1 MKKYYKTILLLF
13 FLGLFILT
21 ISLAISQNNE
31 EIQYEYK
38 ISPAYIHPLEKERL
52 ELNIDK
58 YPEQKYSYEIF
69 SNNCN
74 NCHNLSLVN
83 NSFYFEEQWDKIV
96 SRMTLKDSSRISKRL
111 AKTITKFL
119 KFLSKEKIKNPE
131 TLFKKKTTN
140 IDPSLLSTIRLSKN
154 RIDINDGKILY
165 ENYCSTCHGENG
177 EGGEGLRLSNP
188 EMIDIYLRNEAHFY
202 KNTIKM
208 GRKGTLMKGWGYEY
222 LGTLNENQINS
233 IIEYIKQQWFT
244 IPTEKTE
251 PSEYDIKTLNI
262 SSTIE
267 SGEKIYNSL
276 CFSCHNPMIS
286 TSNAPD
292 LRNYSFVGTDR
303 NGNSLTI
310 DNEQLRYIIKNG
322 RDNTLMK
329 PFSMKENGIF
339 ELNDKDIDSIILYI
353 RKRPVVY
360 K

>member
-1 MKKYYKTILLLF
+1 
-13 FLGLFILT
+13 
-21 ISLAISQNNE
+21 
-31 EIQYEYK
+31 
-38 ISPAYIHPLEKERL
+38 
-52 ELNIDK
+52 
-58 YPEQKYSYEIF
+58 
-69 SNNCN
+69 
-74 NCHNLSLVN
+74 
-83 NSFYFEEQWDKIV
+83 
-96 SRMTLKDSSRISKRL
+96 MTLKDGSRISKRL
-111 AKTITKFL
+111 AKTIAKFL
-119 KFLSKEKIKNPE
+119 KFLSREKIKNPE
-131 TLFKKKTTN
+131 TVFKNKTTN

-165 ENYCSTCHGENG
+165 DNYCSTCHGESG
-177 EGGEGLRLSNP
+177 EGGEGLRLNNP

-208 GRKGTLMKGWGYEY
+208 GRKGTLMKGWRYEF

-233 IIEYIKQQWFT
+233 IIEFIKQQWFT
-244 IPTEKTE
+244 IPTGKTE

-267 SGEKIYNSL
+267 SGKKIYDTL
-276 CFSCHNPMIS
+276 CYSCHNPMIS

-303 NGNSLTI
+303 DGNPFTI

-339 ELNDKDIDSIILYI
+339 ELSDKDIDSIILYI
-353 RKRPVVY
+353 RRRPVVY